1 MAGRLLRLAGILLL
15 FVAAMQRPAE
25 RVIAIGDVHGDL
37 ARFTAILQKA
47 ELIDEKRQWIGG
59 KATLVQ
65 LGDLIDRGPQS
76 RATLDFVMNLQKD
89 AAAHG
94 GSVLVSL
101 GNHEVMNIVA
111 SVLYVVPADYA
122 SFADSRSEERRKAAF
137 QEFARFAE
145 RRGRPVNEQTWM
157 RFHPLGFVEYREA
170 FGPNGKYGKW
180 LRGLPA
186 VNQVGDSLFVHGGI
200 NTESGFK
207 DIAAINSAV
216 KTELQAFDS
225 ITRYMIDKGIALPF
239 FALEEF
245 VQAAEEDVQ
254 KTKPTS
260 DENRARLQIVGR
272 LLQART
278 WTILNDGG
286 PLWFRG
292 YNTWSDADGELNLT
306 QLSRTFGVKR
316 FIVAHTPQPGGLI
329 RSRFGGKA
337 FLIDTGAVVGRPSAL
352 EIVDSRL
359 RALYL
364 NSQVDLD

>member
-1 MAGRLLRLAGILLL
+1 
-15 FVAAMQRPAE
+15 MQRPAE
-25 RVIAIGDVHGDL
+25 RVIAIGDIHGDL

-47 ELIDEKRQWIGG
+47 ELIDDKRQWIGG

-94 GSVLVSL
+94 GTVLVSL
-101 GNHEVMNIVA
+101 GNHEVMNIIG

-122 SFADSRSEERRKAAF
+122 AFVDSRSEERRRAAF
-137 QEFARFAE
+137 EEFARLSE
-145 RRGRPVNEQTWM
+145 RKGRQVSEQTWM
-157 RFHPLGFVEYREA
+157 RFHPPGFVEYREA

-186 VNQVGDSLFVHGGI
+186 VNQVQQSLFVHGGI
-200 NTESGFK
+200 SPDAGFK
-207 DIAAINSAV
+207 DVATINTTV
-216 KTELQAFDS
+216 KTEIQAFDNV
-225 ITRYMIDKGIALPF
+225 TRYMIDKGIALPF
-239 FALEEF
+239 FAFEEF
-245 VQAAEEDVQ
+245 LQSAEEDVQ
-254 KTKPTS
+254 KTKPSS
-260 DENRARLQIVGR
+260 DENRTRLQTVGK

-278 WTILNDGG
+278 WTIMNDGG

-292 YNTWSDADGELNLT
+292 YNTWSDADGEANLT
-306 QLSRTFGVKR
+306 QLSRTFGAKR
-316 FIVAHTPQPGGLI
+316 FVVAHTPQPGGLI

-337 FLIDTGAVVGRPSAL
+337 VLIDTGALAGRPSAL
-352 EIVDSRL
+352 EIVDNRL
-359 RALYL
+359 RAIYL